1 MSVYDCPLSCST
13 RPSDSGGG
21 RPESAASQSDRAT
34 AHQQE
39 VGGVTRTPPLHCR
52 LYSTTTSLR
61 AVLHHHLTAG
71 CTPPPP
77 HCRLYSTTTSLWAV
91 LHHHLTAGCT
101 PPPPHCGLYSTTTSL
116 QAVLHHHLTVGC
128 PPPPH
133 CRLYSTTTS
142 LWAVLHHH
150 LTAGCT
156 PPPPHCRLY
165 SRYKKK
171 MDDYECR
178 FVSLQRH
185 SPATAEVTQLRDTL
199 TGLAERSE
207 SM

>member
-39 VGGVTRTPPLHCR
+39 VGGVTHTPPLHCR

-71 CTPPPP
+71 CT
-77 HCRLYSTTTSLWAV
+77 
-91 LHHHLTAGCT
+91 
-101 PPPPHCGLYSTTTSL
+101 
-116 QAVLHHHLTVGC
+116 

>member
-39 VGGVTRTPPLHCR
+39 VGGVTHTPPLHCR

-61 AVLHHHLTAG
+61 
-71 CTPPPP
+71 
-77 HCRLYSTTTSLWAV
+77 
-91 LHHHLTAGCT
+91 
-101 PPPPHCGLYSTTTSL
+101 
-116 QAVLHHHLTVGC
+116 
-128 PPPPH
+128 
-133 CRLYSTTTS
+133 
-142 LWAVLHHH
+142 AVLHHH